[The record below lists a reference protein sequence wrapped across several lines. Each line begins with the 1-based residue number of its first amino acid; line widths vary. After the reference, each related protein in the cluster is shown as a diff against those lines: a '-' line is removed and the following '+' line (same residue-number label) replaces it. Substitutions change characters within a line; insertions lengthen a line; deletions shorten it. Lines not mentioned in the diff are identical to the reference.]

1 MSHKCCHATDSHRGM
16 GRETIGGR
24 TRRFLGTGVPGPR
37 SGSPPSQLL
46 PQDPGGLPLLDR
58 QVPEPR
64 PQPPPAE
71 LGIEEVR
78 GFLSELAVRYHVA
91 ASTQNQASNTLL
103 FFYRHILRREFGQL
117 DGVVLAKRHRY
128 IPVVLSQTSEDP
140 YFCSGVVLRSETS

>member
-1 MSHKCCHATDSHRGM
+1 MRPIPTEVWAARPLVAGRGASWEQED
-16 GRETIGGR
+16 RDLEAAVLLRNYSPR
-24 TRRFLGTGVPGPR
+24 TPEAYRFWIAKFQSLVR
-37 SGSPPSQLL
+37 S
-46 PQDPGGLPLLDR
+46 R
-58 QVPEPR
+58 
-64 PQPPPAE
+64 PPAE